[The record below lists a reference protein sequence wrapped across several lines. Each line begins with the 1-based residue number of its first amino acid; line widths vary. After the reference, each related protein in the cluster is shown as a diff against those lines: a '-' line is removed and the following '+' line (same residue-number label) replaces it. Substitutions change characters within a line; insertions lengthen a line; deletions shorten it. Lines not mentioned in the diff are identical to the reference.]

1 MNQNLDGMSLG
12 EHLVTDEKSIFR
24 LLDCL
29 DEAALILDE
38 NHRVMLSNDAARRVI
53 GRSEA
58 ELVGKTI
65 LDVAPKQ
72 QAQHVLY
79 KEEEALESGMPSRY
93 VGPLSY
99 SGNRELDSKTLIP
112 FVVAGSGR
120 KYLLVII
127 RTVPAETAQAG
138 ARPDAVA
145 LARRLDDVETAL
157 RVVLERREAETAQ
170 ATDAF
175 SEKLKSTL
183 SPYIEQL
190 KQTKLGR
197 EQQELVGLMENNLNR
212 LIDSQAAKLSSS
224 VFNLTPMEVQVA
236 HHVRDGKTNKEI
248 AAMMNLSKSTI
259 LTHRHHIRVKLGLKN
274 NKKNLR
280 TFLLSL

>member
-1 MNQNLDGMSLG
+1 MNQNLDGLTLG

-24 LLDCL
+24 MLDCL

-38 NHRVMLSNDAARRVI
+38 NHRVMLSNDAARRVV
-53 GRSEA
+53 GMPDA
-58 ELVGKTI
+58 ELLGKTI

-72 QAQHVLY
+72 QAQHIWY
-79 KEEEALESGMPSRY
+79 KEEEALESGMPTRY
-93 VGPLSY
+93 TGPLSY

-112 FVVAGSGR
+112 FVAAGSGR

-127 RTVPAETAQAG
+127 RTLPAETARFG
-138 ARPDAVA
+138 DRPDAVA
-145 LARRLDDVETAL
+145 LARRLEDVETAL

-170 ATDAF
+170 ATDAL

-248 AAMMNLSKSTI
+248 AGMMNLSKSTI